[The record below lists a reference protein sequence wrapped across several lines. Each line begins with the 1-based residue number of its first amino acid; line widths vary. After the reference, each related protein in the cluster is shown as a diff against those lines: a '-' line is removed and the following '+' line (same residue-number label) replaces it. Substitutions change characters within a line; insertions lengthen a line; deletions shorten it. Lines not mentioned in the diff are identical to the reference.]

1 MSERRESGGLGPH
14 DEQVAEWARAL
25 SEDPTSPVFYDL
37 ARALLAR
44 RAPKRAALVLK
55 GALNHHP
62 ARDDAR
68 LLLGE
73 ALLASGRGRACTREM
88 ARILSRHPEHLE
100 ALKLLARALRFEGQR
115 DEARVILER
124 ARELAP
130 ADTEVAGMLADPGP
144 PGISVRERDGRVT
157 ALVDDESEILEPTGS
172 FGSSVRFLTD
182 PLAEPTVRD
191 VPLSLEEARRPVDP
205 PEVFTSSHRVPEVGT
220 SSEEDDAEEAEDAT
234 RPMSM
239 PPFEEM
245 MAAELSAMLFDDA
258 DVVPSV
264 QVSPSLALEAARL
277 AEAGLIEAPRAARLP
292 AAPLGLRR

>member
-130 ADTEVAGMLADPGP
+130 ADTEVAGMLADLNTEG
-144 PGISVRERDGRVT
+144 GFNAQLRQHFEAAGMFDTLREGLD
-157 ALVDDESEILEPTGS
+157 ILERRQTG
-172 FGSSVRFLTD
+172 D
-182 PLAEPTVRD
+182 K
-191 VPLSLEEARRPVDP
+191 
-205 PEVFTSSHRVPEVGT
+205 
-220 SSEEDDAEEAEDAT
+220 
-234 RPMSM
+234 
-239 PPFEEM
+239 
-245 MAAELSAMLFDDA
+245 
-258 DVVPSV
+258 
-264 QVSPSLALEAARL
+264 
-277 AEAGLIEAPRAARLP
+277 
-292 AAPLGLRR
+292 